1 MTVYKTYFYKVLHS
15 ISLISDDSARLRG
28 QPRASAERGIKRQAK
43 TVLEAA
49 EMHPFDDDLPA
60 DLPHEK
66 SILNAGGLP
75 GELESTRGGQS
86 LYSPFWFWNNN
97 IADELALEFIR
108 EGDAEKAMA
117 IWQKTVFSKDKR
129 KLAQVVFID
138 DLIAHS
144 PSWLEEK
151 DEYHYL
157 LKNVDEYTISRE
169 KKTGSSV
176 PCVFADLNYE
186 DNWTIEVDTQ
196 WLEGVD
202 KYSYGIV
209 FGREQNNYYCFVITG
224 NGHFSLVKQAK
235 GDYNEI
241 IPWKPAF
248 AINKCS
254 SNHLLIKKID
264 DQISL
269 YINNNYVGSAQSEPF
284 FGKGFGFKVWGN
296 QKVTYKKFK
305 FCNFVEEDAKFKVT
319 KENYSCIKNLS
330 MLYLGLATNNS
341 VFSSEH
347 FKRGVELAR
356 VFYTAKQKEGYAKLI
371 EGERYFYHPEK
382 TIHFYLTE
390 VVDSVRKYVDKP
402 GGIATGDLI
411 GLFSGFPAE
420 TRLLFNN
427 IFFLN
432 RIQKI
437 DREIDISRTEKKSL
451 AASAAE
457 AGRKLVKNTRE
468 DILYLRSFLGEG
480 DPGYA
485 AIADKLARAIMQCG
499 IDYYSRLFDL
509 DYKLA
514 NSSIETYLPEHKYAL
529 NIAVSGKTKERL
541 KEILNLYQKKIR
553 EAKDKIAS
561 RKEKKGVAYN

>member
-1 MTVYKTYFYKVLHS
+1 MTAYKEYFYKVLHS
-15 ISLISDDSARLRG
+15 ISLISNDTPRLRG
-28 QPRASAERGIKRQAK
+28 QPKASVERRIKRQAK
-43 TVLEAA
+43 AILEST
-49 EMHPFDDDLPA
+49 EMRSFDDDLPTV
-60 DLPHEK
+60 LPAEK
-66 SILNAGGLP
+66 SILNIKESPGQFESISGGKP
-75 GELESTRGGQS
+75 

-97 IADELALEFIR
+97 IADELALEFVR
-108 EGDAEKAMA
+108 EGDTEKAMA
-117 IWQKTVFSKDKR
+117 IWEKTVFSKDKR

-138 DLIAHS
+138 DLITQS
-144 PSWLEEK
+144 SNWLEEK
-151 DEYHYL
+151 DEYHSL
-157 LKNVDEYTISRE
+157 IRNGGEYTISRE

-224 NGHFSLVKQAK
+224 NGHFSLVKQTK

-254 SNHLLIKKID
+254 TNHLLLKKID
-264 DQISL
+264 DQVSL
-269 YINNNYVGSAQSEPF
+269 YINNNYVGSVQSEPF

-296 QKVTYKKFK
+296 QKVSFK
-305 FCNFVEEDAKFKVT
+305 NFRFCNFVEEGAKFKVT

-330 MLYLGLATNNS
+330 MLYLGLATKNDGFL
-341 VFSSEH
+341 VDC
-347 FKRGVELAR
+347 FKKGVELAR
-356 VFYTAKQKEGYAKLI
+356 LFYTSKQKEGYAKLI

-390 VVDSVRKYVDKP
+390 VVDSVKKYIDKP
-402 GGIATGDLI
+402 DGISTSDLI
-411 GLFSGFPAE
+411 DLFSGFPVE
-420 TRLLFNN
+420 TRQLFSN
-427 IFFLN
+427 IFFSN

-437 DREIDISRTEKKSL
+437 DREIDISRTTKKSSATG
-451 AASAAE
+451 AAD
-457 AGRKLVKNTRE
+457 AGKKLVKNTRE
-468 DILYLRSFLGEG
+468 DILYLRSFLGED

-499 IDYYSRLFDL
+499 IDYYSRLFDV

-514 NSSIETYLPEHKYAL
+514 NSSIESYLPEHKYAL
-529 NIAVSGKTKERL
+529 NIAVSGKTKDRL
-541 KEILNLYQKKIR
+541 KEILNLYQKKIK

-561 RKEKKGVAYN
+561 GKEKKGMVYN

>member
-1 MTVYKTYFYKVLHS
+1 MTVYREYFYKVLHS
-15 ISLISDDSARLRG
+15 ISLKSNDSPRLRG
-28 QPRASAERGIKRQAK
+28 QPLASVERGIKRQAK
-43 TVLEAA
+43 TGSEVT
-49 EMHPFDDDLPA
+49 EMHPLDDDLPS
-60 DLPHEK
+60 DLPNEK
-66 SILNAGGLP
+66 SVLKDDGILKELAGNIGDKP
-75 GELESTRGGQS
+75 

-117 IWQKTVFSKDKR
+117 IWEKTVFSKDKR

-138 DLIAHS
+138 DLVAQS
-144 PSWLEEK
+144 SKWLEEK
-151 DEYHYL
+151 DEYHSL
-157 LKNVDEYTISRE
+157 QKNADEYTILRE

-176 PCVFADLNYE
+176 PCVSADLNYE
-186 DNWTIEVDTQ
+186 DNWTIEADTQ

-209 FGREQNNYYCFVITG
+209 FGREQNNYFCFVITG

-254 SNHLLIKKID
+254 TNHLLIKKID

-269 YINNNYVGSAQSEPF
+269 YINNNYVGTVQSEPF

-296 QKVTYKKFK
+296 QKVCFKKFK

-330 MLYLGLATNNS
+330 MLYLGLATKNG
-341 VFSSEH
+341 VFNPDH
-347 FKRGVELAR
+347 FKKGVELAK
-356 VFYTAKQKEGYAKLI
+356 VFYTSKQKEGYAKLI

-390 VVDSVRKYVDKP
+390 VADSVRKYTDKP
-402 GGIATGDLI
+402 GGISTGDLL

-420 TRLLFNN
+420 ARQLFNN
-427 IFFLN
+427 IFFSN

-437 DREIDISRTEKKSL
+437 DREIDISGTMKRSS
-451 AASAAE
+451 AASAAD
-457 AGRKLVKNTRE
+457 AGKKLVKNTRE
-468 DILYLRSFLGEG
+468 DILYLRSYLGDD

-499 IDYYSRLFDL
+499 IDYYSRLFDV

-514 NSSIETYLPEHKYAL
+514 NSSIESYLPEHKYAL

-561 RKEKKGVAYN
+561 RKEKKGLAYN